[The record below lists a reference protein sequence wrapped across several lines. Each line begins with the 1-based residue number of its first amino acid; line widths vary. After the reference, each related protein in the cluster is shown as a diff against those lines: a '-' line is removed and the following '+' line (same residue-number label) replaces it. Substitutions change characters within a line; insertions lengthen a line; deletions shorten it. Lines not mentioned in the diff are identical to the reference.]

1 MGGIFPSAMAS
12 AQIGFEVA
20 SVKPSAPPGAG
31 RGGPGTPDPDHFACE
46 NFDLASLVMLAY
58 EIPSY
63 RLSAPSWMRDAKF
76 DIVANVP
83 QGTTKQQFLEQRF
96 DLRTHWEMK
105 EMRVYALVI
114 ERGSRLKESASAS
127 PGSTAKCAEA
137 SVASSCRRFV
147 CVCCACCSV
156 PAPVCSR
163 CCARSFSAR
172 AKSTAACACR
182 LRRR

>member
-1 MGGIFPSAMAS
+1 MMFAAIAR

-31 RGGPGTPDPDHFACE
+31 RGGPGAPDPDHFVCE
-46 NFDLASLVMLAY
+46 NFDLASLLMLAY

-63 RLSAPSWMRDAKF
+63 RLSAPSWMRNAKF

-114 ERGSRLKESASAS
+114 AKGGSRLKESAAAS
-127 PGSTAKCAEA
+127 PNVSIGSTSGITRMTFTGSPLEQ
-137 SVASSCRRFV
+137 FV
-147 CVCCACCSV
+147 
-156 PAPVCSR
+156 R
-163 CCARSFSAR
+163 QM
-172 AKSTAACACR
+172 
-182 LRRR
+182 